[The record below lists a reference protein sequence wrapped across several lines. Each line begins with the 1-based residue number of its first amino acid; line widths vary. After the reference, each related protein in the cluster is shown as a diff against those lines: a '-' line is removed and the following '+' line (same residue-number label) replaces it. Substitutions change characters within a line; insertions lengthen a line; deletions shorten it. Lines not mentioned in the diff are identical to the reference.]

1 MKTAR
6 RPLVIA
12 LVPAAL
18 LCVLLLAGWY
28 FLQPLPFPSLD
39 RCARIEATYTQLSPG
54 LIGSDSATLL
64 PASSQW
70 EEVGDLLRGSSY
82 RRCWDTLLGS
92 TSTGSLGPCI
102 VILYG
107 YSQSG
112 ELLLDLTITSGRQIL
127 VNGRVYRMDRE
138 GAGSAGA
145 LAQSLA
151 RTMGFS

>member
-6 RPLVIA
+6 RPLLIA
-12 LVPAAL
+12 LVSAAL
-18 LCVLLLAGWY
+18 LCILLPTGWY

-39 RCARIEATYTQLSPG
+39 RCVRIEANYVQLSPG
-54 LIGSDSATLL
+54 LIEHDSATLL

-82 RRCWDTLLGS
+82 RRCWDTLWGT
-92 TSTGSLGPCI
+92 TSTGNLGPCI
-102 VILYG
+102 VTLYG
-107 YSQSG
+107 YSRSG